1 MSKLFCL
8 SRMLWLKVLLFV
20 LLSPGLIVTLPPVGT
35 KIFFSGKT
43 SVTAVLV
50 HAAIFAVALHCIW
63 KMQEG
68 FQVPPTYTG
77 CTTAANNDSLCESN
91 QYCNR
96 NGNNGQCMPKKAIG
110 QPCVNSNECAQVQ
123 VRDRYNPG
131 MYVTRNGICR
141 QIPNNIMKCF

>member
-1 MSKLFCL
+1 
-8 SRMLWLKVLLFV
+8 MLWLKVLLFV

-68 FQVPPTYTG
+68 FVSPTYTG
-77 CTTAANNDSLCESN
+77 CATAANNDRKCESN
-91 QYCNR
+91 QYCDRTRVHDLLYEGKCKPKKGVGQTCSLNKECGQVSYTPPTDRHGMPAQAPVLR
-96 NGNNGQCMPKKAIG
+96 NGVCITNVC
-110 QPCVNSNECAQVQ
+110 S
-123 VRDRYNPG
+123 
-131 MYVTRNGICR
+131 
-141 QIPNNIMKCF
+141 